1 MPFCSSCGGTLSPG
15 SAFCN
20 NCGQSTS
27 QSSTATAVAVQP
39 TKTSEQRF
47 FEDQNILVTNSR
59 LVRGSETFAMS
70 GITSV
75 LSFTEVPS
83 KKGPISLLVIGGL
96 ISLASMQS
104 SWGAV
109 VFGVLLIALGVWWLR
124 SIKNIYHVR
133 LMTAS
138 GERDALN
145 SPNGEYIAT
154 IVGAINQAIVHRG

>member
-1 MPFCSSCGGTLSPG
+1 
-15 SAFCN
+15 
-20 NCGQSTS
+20 
-27 QSSTATAVAVQP
+27 
-39 TKTSEQRF
+39 
-47 FEDQNILVTNSR
+47 
-59 LVRGSETFAMS
+59 
-70 GITSV
+70 
-75 LSFTEVPS
+75 
-83 KKGPISLLVIGGL
+83 
-96 ISLASMQS
+96 MQS